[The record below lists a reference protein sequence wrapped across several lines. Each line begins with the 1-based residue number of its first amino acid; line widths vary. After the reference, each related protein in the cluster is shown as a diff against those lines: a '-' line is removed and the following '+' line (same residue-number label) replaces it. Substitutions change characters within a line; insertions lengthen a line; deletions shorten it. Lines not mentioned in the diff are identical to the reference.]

1 ELLVVV
7 EVRRRVIAAYTNRR
21 PSMLFSVLFLAA
33 AAVAADAAPASTDGQ
48 AFIVLPNEPRRYRG
62 QQGREDDIA
71 EILASKEQT
80 GGKLGIWRQT
90 EVPGS
95 APPLHLHRMEAE
107 WAYVVSGEFKFQ
119 LRDRVVLTPAGS
131 FVHIPHMTPH
141 AFKNIG
147 ATPGVLLFGMAPG
160 GFEKMFADREGV
172 NKG

>member
-1 ELLVVV
+1 MLRSALFLVV
-7 EVRRRVIAAYTNRR
+7 
-21 PSMLFSVLFLAA
+21 AA
-33 AAVAADAAPASTDGQ
+33 AAPAAPPMAVADDGQ

-62 QQGREDDIA
+62 QQGRGNDIA

-90 EVPGS
+90 VVPGS
-95 APPLHLHRMEAE
+95 APPLHLHTMEAE

-141 AFKNIG
+141 AFKNVG
-147 ATPGVLLFGMAPG
+147 TTPGVLLFGMAPG

-172 NKG
+172 DKATNDKLLKQYHVQIVGPPIP